1 MCIVC
6 YDACVTKVVFALYI
20 PKWKMKG
27 YFCVDKALAV
37 FVPRMGYTGE
47 GLVSS
52 KTENT

>member
-1 MCIVC
+1 MIH
-6 YDACVTKVVFALYI
+6 AKVVFAQHI

-37 FVPRMGYTGE
+37 FVPRLGYIQG
-47 GLVSS
+47 GLVSN